1 MTRDS
6 LSPRHI
12 HRSTKF
18 RPKKF
23 KGLGRL
29 RWYCT
34 TCSKQCRDENG
45 FSQHTQ
51 SESHVRKIDAIAS
64 NIGRTIETYSQS
76 CLATFLN
83 LLRLNHGEKSVEANR
98 FYQTYIADPHHIHL
112 KDTRWGSLTPFVEWL
127 GHEGLCR
134 FERKDDGIYIAC
146 IDTSPET
153 ERQAAAL
160 RVKRREEAADR
171 RREERQLEEQ
181 VKRAHAKHRE
191 SPILTQR
198 ASLGSTPDVDA
209 NVAFRF
215 DPKITASASRT
226 ARPKRQRNFFKAAG
240 RKKESPVQESAE
252 PESLALTQQPL

>member
-1 MTRDS
+1 MPRDS
-6 LSPRHI
+6 LSSRHI
-12 HRSTKF
+12 HRSTKS

-45 FSQHTQ
+45 FNQHTQ

-64 NIGRTIETYSQS
+64 NLGRTIETYSQS

-98 FYQTYIADPHHIHL
+98 FYQTYIADPHHVHL
-112 KDTRWGSLTPFVEWL
+112 KDTRWGSLTPLVEWL
-127 GHEGLCR
+127 GREGLCR
-134 FERKDDGIYIAC
+134 FEKKDDGIYIAW
-146 IDTSPET
+146 IDTSPEA

-160 RVKRREEAADR
+160 REKKREEAAER

-181 VKRAHAKHRE
+181 VKRAHAHTKYRVPP
-191 SPILTQR
+191 SPTQP
-198 ASLGSTPDVDA
+198 ASLDSTPDGDA
-209 NVAFRF
+209 TVAFRF
-215 DPKITASASRT
+215 GPQTTALASHS
-226 ARPKRQRNFFKAAG
+226 ARPKKQRNFFKTAG
-240 RKKESPVQESAE
+240 RKRESPVQESSE
-252 PESLALTQQPL
+252 PDTQS